1 MALAS
6 APAAAMSLYPLLQPG
21 VRQREFWS
29 WAFYDFANSSY
40 TTVVSTAVFN
50 AYFVATVA
58 AGKPWAT
65 LAWTAAVSVAAAI
78 VMVLGPLAGA
88 AADARGRKKPFL
100 ATSTLA
106 CVLGTFGLMAVG
118 PGDVGLAML
127 FIVISAVGFGLGEG
141 LIAAW
146 LPLLGR
152 PNALGRLSGYG
163 WSLGYGGGLA
173 ALALCLGYVQGAQ
186 ARGLGAAEFVPGCMA
201 ITAVFFALAAL
212 PSLLVLGEHAPTG
225 GHARG
230 SLRNLFDQAFGR
242 LQQTWREGAHLADL
256 RRLLVAIAGY
266 QAGVAVVVALA
277 AVYAQQAMG
286 FDTAD
291 TLKLVLAVNVT
302 AALGAFGFGWVQDRI
317 GHRRA
322 LMLSL
327 WLWLGMVLIAYF
339 ATTRPLFWF
348 AANLAGIAM
357 GASQSAGRAM
367 VGYLA
372 PAERTSE
379 YFGLWSLAVR
389 VATIIGP
396 ISYGLATWVFVGNH
410 RLAMLCTGLFFVFG
424 LIVVRG
430 IDVERGRRVAM
441 TGIAADAEILA

>member
-1 MALAS
+1 
-6 APAAAMSLYPLLQPG
+6 MSLYPLLLPG

-65 LAWTAAVSVAAAI
+65 LAWTFAVSVAAAV

-88 AADARGRKKPFL
+88 AADARGQKKPFL
-100 ATSTLA
+100 AASTLA
-106 CVLGTFGLMAVG
+106 CVIGTFGLMAVG
-118 PGDVGLAML
+118 PGDVGLAIL
-127 FIVISAVGFGLGEG
+127 FVIVSAIGFGLGEG

-146 LPLLGR
+146 LPLLAK
-152 PNALGRLSGYG
+152 PQALGRLSGYG

-186 ARGLGAAEFVPGCMA
+186 ARGATAAEFVPGCMA
-201 ITAVFFALAAL
+201 ITAVFFLIAAL
-212 PSLLVLGEHAPTG
+212 PSLLVLKEHAQPT
-225 GHARG
+225 AAASG
-230 SLRNLFDQAFGR
+230 SLIEQAFGR
-242 LQQTWREGAHLADL
+242 LRQTWNEGAHLKDL
-256 RRLLVAIAGY
+256 RRLLVAITGY

-302 AALGAFGFGWVQDRI
+302 AAIGAFGFGWVQDRI

-327 WLWLGMVLIAYF
+327 WLWLGMVLLAYF
-339 ATTRPLFWF
+339 ATTRPLFWA

-372 PAERTSE
+372 PPDRVAE

-389 VATIIGP
+389 LATIIGP
-396 ISYGLATWVFVGNH
+396 ICYGLATWVFTGNH
-410 RLAMLCTGLFFVFG
+410 RLAMLCTGVFFVFG

-430 IDVERGRRVAM
+430 VDVERGRR
-441 TGIAADAEILA
+441 AAFGVD

>member
-1 MALAS
+1 
-6 APAAAMSLYPLLQPG
+6 MSLYPLLQPG

-65 LAWTAAVSVAAAI
+65 LAWTFAVSIAAAV

-100 ATSTLA
+100 LVSTLA
-106 CVLGTFGLMAVG
+106 CVFGTFGLMAVG
-118 PGDVGLAML
+118 PGDVALAMT

-152 PNALGRLSGYG
+152 PEALGRLSGYG
-163 WSLGYGGGLA
+163 WSFGYGGGLA

-186 ARGLGAAEFVPGCMA
+186 ERGLTAAEFVPGCMA
-201 ITAVFFALAAL
+201 ITAVFFLLAAL
-212 PSLLVLGEHAPTG
+212 PSQLVLGEHAPAVK
-225 GHARG
+225 HARG
-230 SLRNLFDQAFGR
+230 SLRSLFEQAFGR
-242 LQQTWREGAHLADL
+242 LQQTWHEGAHLADL
-256 RRLLVAIAGY
+256 RRLLVAIVGY

-277 AVYAQQAMG
+277 AVYAQEAMG
-286 FDTAD
+286 FSTAD

-327 WLWLGMVLIAYF
+327 WLWLAMVVIAYL
-339 ATTRPLFWF
+339 ATTRPWFWF

-367 VGYLA
+367 VGYLS
-372 PAERTSE
+372 PPDRTAE
-379 YFGLWSLAVR
+379 YFGLWSLSVR
-389 VATIIGP
+389 LATIIGP
-396 ISYGLATWVFVGNH
+396 ISYGLATWVFEGNH
-410 RLAMLCTGLFFVFG
+410 RVAMLGTGLFFVFG

-441 TGIAADAEILA
+441 TGSATEPEIVD

>member
-1 MALAS
+1 
-6 APAAAMSLYPLLQPG
+6 MSLYPLLLPG

-65 LAWTAAVSVAAAI
+65 LAWTFAVSVAAAV
-78 VMVLGPLAGA
+78 VMVLGPLSGA
-88 AADARGRKKPFL
+88 AADARARKKPFL
-100 ATSTLA
+100 AASTLA
-106 CVLGTFGLMAVG
+106 CVIGTFGLMAVG

-127 FIVISAVGFGLGEG
+127 FVVVSAIGFGLGEG

-146 LPLLGR
+146 LPLLAK
-152 PNALGRLSGYG
+152 PQALGRLSGYG

-186 ARGLGAAEFVPGCMA
+186 ARGATAAEFVPGCMA
-201 ITAVFFALAAL
+201 ITAVFFLIAAL
-212 PSLLVLGEHAPTG
+212 PSLLVLKEHAQPAAAG
-225 GHARG
+225 SG
-230 SLRNLFDQAFGR
+230 SLVEQAFGR
-242 LQQTWREGAHLADL
+242 LRQTWNEGAHLKDL
-256 RRLLVAIAGY
+256 RRLLVAITGY
-266 QAGVAVVVALA
+266 QSGVAVVVALA

-302 AALGAFGFGWVQDRI
+302 AAIGAFGFGWVQDRI

-327 WLWLGMVLIAYF
+327 WLWLGMVLLAFF
-339 ATTRPLFWF
+339 ATTRPLFWA

-372 PAERTSE
+372 PPDRVAE
-379 YFGLWSLAVR
+379 YFGLWSLSVR
-389 VATIIGP
+389 LATIIGP
-396 ISYGLATWVFVGNH
+396 ICYGLATWVFTGNH
-410 RLAMLCTGLFFVFG
+410 RLAMLCTGVFFLFG
-424 LIVVRG
+424 LVVVRG
-430 IDVERGRRVAM
+430 VDVERGRR
-441 TGIAADAEILA
+441 AAFGVD

>member
-1 MALAS
+1 
-6 APAAAMSLYPLLQPG
+6 MSLRPLLLPG

-65 LAWTAAVSVAAAI
+65 LAWTAAISLAAAV

-88 AADARGRKKPFL
+88 AADASGRKKPFL
-100 ATSTLA
+100 VASTLA
-106 CVLGTFGLMAVG
+106 CVLGTLGLMWVG
-118 PGDVGLAML
+118 PGDVALAIGFVVL
-127 FIVISAVGFGLGEG
+127 SAVGFGLGEG

-163 WSLGYGGGLA
+163 WSLGYGGGLG

-186 ARGLGAAEFVPGCMA
+186 ARGATAAEFVPVCMA
-201 ITAVFFALAAL
+201 ITAVFFLVAAL
-212 PSLLVLGEHAPTG
+212 PSFWVLGEHAAPAAPRVPSTT
-225 GHARG
+225 
-230 SLRNLFDQAFGR
+230 SLVEQAFGR
-242 LQQTWREGAHLADL
+242 LRQTWREGAHLTDL

-302 AALGAFGFGWVQDRI
+302 AALGAFVFGWVQDAI

-327 WLWLGMVLIAYF
+327 WLWLAMVLLAYF
-339 ATTRPLFWF
+339 ATTRPLFWL

-367 VGYLA
+367 IAYLA
-372 PAERTSE
+372 PAARVAE

-389 VATIIGP
+389 LATIIGP
-396 ISYGLATWVFVGNH
+396 ISYGVATYVFAGNH
-410 RLAMLCTGLFFVFG
+410 RAAMLCTGVFFIFG
-424 LIVVRG
+424 LVVVRG
-430 IDVERGRRVAM
+430 VDVERGRR
-441 TGIAADAEILA
+441 AALG

>member
-1 MALAS
+1 
-6 APAAAMSLYPLLQPG
+6 MSLQPLLLPG
-21 VRQREFWS
+21 VRRREFWS

-65 LAWTAAVSVAAAI
+65 LAWTFAVSVAAAV

-88 AADARGRKKPFL
+88 AADARARKKPFL
-100 ATSTLA
+100 AASTLA
-106 CVLGTFGLMAVG
+106 CVLGTLGLMAVG

-127 FIVISAVGFGLGEG
+127 FVIVSAIGFGLGEG

-146 LPLLGR
+146 LPLLAK
-152 PNALGRLSGYG
+152 PQALGRLSGYG

-186 ARGLGAAEFVPGCMA
+186 ARGASAAEFVPGCMA
-201 ITAVFFALAAL
+201 ITAIFFLIAAL
-212 PSLLVLGEHAPTG
+212 PSLLVLKEHAQPAVAG
-225 GHARG
+225 RG
-230 SLRNLFDQAFGR
+230 SLVEQAFGR
-242 LQQTWREGAHLADL
+242 LRQTWDEGAHLKDL
-256 RRLLVAIAGY
+256 RRLLVAITGY
-266 QAGVAVVVALA
+266 QSGVAVVVALA

-302 AALGAFGFGWVQDRI
+302 AAIGAFGFGWVQDRI

-327 WLWLGMVLIAYF
+327 WLWLGMVLLAFF
-339 ATTRPLFWF
+339 ATTRPLFWA

-372 PAERTSE
+372 PPDRVAE
-379 YFGLWSLAVR
+379 YFGLWSLSVR
-389 VATIIGP
+389 LATIIGP
-396 ISYGLATWVFVGNH
+396 ICYGLATWVFTGNH
-410 RLAMLCTGLFFVFG
+410 RLAMLCTAVFFVFG
-424 LIVVRG
+424 LVVVRG
-430 IDVERGRRVAM
+430 VDVERGRR
-441 TGIAADAEILA
+441 AAFGVD